1 MFSFS
6 QGPILDCCWHDDGT
20 KVFMASCDKQVKC
33 WDLATNQALQVAE
46 HGAPVK
52 SVRWVKAPNYTALMT
67 GSWDKGRRERNC
79 HRSRFS
85 YFLRFYS

>member
-1 MFSFS
+1 
-6 QGPILDCCWHDDGT
+6 
-20 KVFMASCDKQVKC
+20 MASCDKQVKC

-67 GSWDKGRRERNC
+67 GSWDKGRRERSC
-79 HRSRFS
+79 HWSRFS
-85 YFLRFYS
+85 